1 MQFLLVN
8 SEVRLLA
15 HAVRLALGLALLIPI
30 ASAQTPNFLEDGM
43 KALDAQKY
51 DAAVDLFTKAI
62 AADPQ
67 DYTAHFERG
76 LAFSLQN
83 KDAEAIAEYT
93 RVLELKPGLYQAE
106 LNLGISLVRMGRAA
120 DAISHLRAAVD
131 QKPDQLRPVFYLGNA
146 LLQAG
151 QFADAEQAYTKA
163 LALDAKSAAAEVG
176 LGRSVARQGR
186 LKDAETHYVKAA
198 ALDPSQKDALLDLAA
213 RYESAKQ
220 PEAAVEL
227 YRNFPD
233 NPGAQERMG
242 ALLVASGKPE
252 EAVAP
257 LEYAVAKSPSPANQL
272 ALAQAYASTKQPAKA
287 EPLVARAV
295 SAAPSDVELRMFYG
309 RLLRDER
316 KFPSAAEQFQAAAQA
331 KPDLPA
337 AWSELAGVLVM
348 MEQYPQAL
356 GALDHVHDLH
366 AEIAGHFFLR
376 GMVLDRLHQPKD
388 AMANYNQ
395 FLALSQGKNP
405 DQEFQAR
412 QRVKTLER
420 EVRK

>member
-1 MQFLLVN
+1 MRFPIAK
-8 SEVRLLA
+8 VRLLTR
-15 HAVRLALGLALLIPI
+15 AVRLALCLAWLVHL
-30 ASAQTPNFLEDGM
+30 ATGQSFLDEGM
-43 KALDAQKY
+43 KALEAQKY

-62 AADPQ
+62 AADAQ
-67 DYTAHFERG
+67 DYAAHFERG

-83 KDAEAIAEYT
+83 KDAEAIAEYI

-106 LNLGISLVRMGRAA
+106 LNLGISLVRTGKAA
-120 DAISHLRAAVD
+120 DAISHLRAAVE
-131 QKPDQLRPVFYLGNA
+131 QKPDQFRPVFYLGNA
-146 LLQAG
+146 LLEAG
-151 QFADAEQAYTKA
+151 QFADAEQAYVKA
-163 LALDAKSAAAEVG
+163 LALDAKSAAAEGG

-186 LKDAETHYVKAA
+186 LKDAESHYVKAA

-213 RYESAKQ
+213 QYESANQ
-220 PEAAVEL
+220 AVEAIEL
-227 YRNFPD
+227 YRSFPD

-252 EAVAP
+252 DAIAP
-257 LEYAVAKSPSPANQL
+257 LEFAVAKSPSPANQL
-272 ALAQAYASTKQPAKA
+272 ALAQAYSSTKQPGKA
-287 EPLVARAV
+287 EPLAARAV
-295 SAAPSDVELRMFYG
+295 AAAPGDVELRMFYG

-316 KFPSAAEQFQAAAQA
+316 KFPPAAEQFQTAAQA
-331 KPDLPA
+331 KPDSVA
-337 AWSELAGVLVM
+337 AWTELAGVLVM

-356 GALDHVHDLH
+356 GALDHVHELH